1 MNKTIKIEGM
11 SCEKCVAHVKDAL
24 EEISGIEKVTVDL
37 QEGKAVIEGNDVS
50 DEVIKEVIEDEG
62 YDVISI
68 CLLYTSHRRQTQRCK

>member
-37 QEGKAVIEGNDVS
+37 KEGKATIEGNEVS

-68 CLLYTSHRRQTQRCK
+68 N

>member
-37 QEGKAVIEGNDVS
+37 KEGKATIEGNEVS
-50 DEVIKEVIEDEG
+50 DELIKEVIEDEG

-68 CLLYTSHRRQTQRCK
+68 N

>member
-24 EEISGIEKVTVDL
+24 EEVSGIEKVTVDL
-37 QEGKAVIEGNDVS
+37 KEGKAIIEGNDVS

-68 CLLYTSHRRQTQRCK
+68 N

>member
-37 QEGKAVIEGNDVS
+37 KEGKAIIEGNEVS

-68 CLLYTSHRRQTQRCK
+68 N

>member
-1 MNKTIKIEGM
+1 MNKIIKIEGM

-24 EEISGIEKVTVDL
+24 EEVSGIEKVTVDL
-37 QEGKAVIEGNDVS
+37 KEGKAIIEGNDVS

-68 CLLYTSHRRQTQRCK
+68 N

>member
-24 EEISGIEKVTVDL
+24 EEVSGIEKVTVDL
-37 QEGKAVIEGNDVS
+37 KEGKAIIEGNEVS

-68 CLLYTSHRRQTQRCK
+68 N

>member
-37 QEGKAVIEGNDVS
+37 KEGKATIEGNEIS

-68 CLLYTSHRRQTQRCK
+68 N

>member
-1 MNKTIKIEGM
+1 MNKVIKIEGM

-37 QEGKAVIEGNDVS
+37 KEGKATIEGNEIS

-68 CLLYTSHRRQTQRCK
+68 N

>member
-24 EEISGIEKVTVDL
+24 EEVSGIEKVTVDL
-37 QEGKAVIEGNDVS
+37 KEGKAVIEGNDVS

-68 CLLYTSHRRQTQRCK
+68 N

>member
-24 EEISGIEKVTVDL
+24 EEVSGIEKVTVDL
-37 QEGKAVIEGNDVS
+37 KEGKAVIEGNDVS

-62 YDVISI
+62 YDFISI
-68 CLLYTSHRRQTQRCK
+68 N

>member
-1 MNKTIKIEGM
+1 MNKVIKIEGM

-24 EEISGIEKVTVDL
+24 EEVSGIEKVTVDL
-37 QEGKAVIEGNDVS
+37 KEGKAIIEGNDVS

-68 CLLYTSHRRQTQRCK
+68 N

>member
-68 CLLYTSHRRQTQRCK
+68 M

>member
-24 EEISGIEKVTVDL
+24 EEVSGIEKVTVDL
-37 QEGKAVIEGNDVS
+37 KEGKAVIEGNDVS

-68 CLLYTSHRRQTQRCK
+68 M

>member
-11 SCEKCVAHVKDAL
+11 SCEIILMHNGAKYTKDAL
-24 EEISGIEKVTVDL
+24 EEVSGIEKVTVDL
-37 QEGKAVIEGNDVS
+37 KEGKAVIEGNDVS

-68 CLLYTSHRRQTQRCK
+68 N